1 MRIHGFYNT
10 AEDRVLLKLE
20 DLPQTGNL
28 HLWFTRRHCLAIA
41 LACRRV
47 RSTMFDPGVSR
58 PLRSGTQQTVNSG
71 SVSDDPVGAVLV
83 SAVKFRRI
91 PGGLRLELAT
101 AAPEPFVLLL
111 KGDSLASF
119 ETLIRRLCGVAKWDL
134 AAGLLRM
141 DAGRQATPQNHLLH

>member
-1 MRIHGFYNT
+1 MRIYGFYNA

-20 DLPQTGNL
+20 DLPQAGNL
-28 HLWFTRRHCLAIA
+28 HFWFTRRQCLAIA
-41 LACRRV
+41 LACQRV
-47 RSTMFDPGVSR
+47 RSDVFDPGVSR

-71 SVSDDPVGAVLV
+71 SESYDPVNVALV

-91 PGGLRLELAT
+91 PDGLRLELST

-119 ETLIRRLCGVAKWDL
+119 EALINRLGSVAKWDMP
-134 AAGLLRM
+134 AGLLRM
-141 DAGRQATPQNHLLH
+141 DAGGQATPQKHLLH

>member
-1 MRIHGFYNT
+1 MRIHGFYNA

-20 DLPQTGNL
+20 DLPQAGNM

-47 RSTMFDPGVSR
+47 RRTMFDPGVGR
-58 PLRSGTQQTVNSG
+58 PLRSGTQQPVNSG
-71 SVSDDPVGAVLV
+71 SESDDAVNAVLV

-91 PGGLRLELAT
+91 PGGLRLELTT
-101 AAPEPFVLLL
+101 AAPEPFMLLL

-119 ETLIRRLCGVAKWDL
+119 EALIKRLSSVAKWDL
-134 AAGLLRM
+134 SAGLLRM
-141 DAGRQATPQNHLLH
+141 DAGGQATSQKHLLH